1 MGDYQKIS
9 MAYSCHNMVNPI
21 KKIILKHPK
30 DAFKDQDTINKQ
42 FSRLNYF
49 EAPNFNK
56 AISDYDKFVGLLI
69 SFDIELHFLPKDNST
84 SIDSIYTHDPCVVSN
99 NGVILCNMG
108 KKARLA
114 EPNTMEDYFKSIQ
127 MPILGR
133 IKAPGTLEGGDVVWI
148 DEKTIAVGEGYRTN
162 KEGIKQLKHLL
173 SDQVENVISVPIP
186 HWTGPE
192 DCLHLMSNISP
203 IDHNLYLVYSRLLP
217 VPFRKYLLDR
227 NIELIDVPDEE
238 YESMGCNVL
247 AVAPRKVIM
256 INGNLITKQLLE
268 KKDIEVYTYDGAEIS
283 IKGAGGPTCLT
294 RPFVRSI

>member
-1 MGDYQKIS
+1 VGNYQKIS

-30 DAFKDQDTINKQ
+30 DAFKDQETINKQ
-42 FSRLNYF
+42 VSRLNYF
-49 EAPNFNK
+49 EVPNFNR
-56 AISDYDKFVGLLI
+56 AISDYDKFVSLLI

-108 KKARLA
+108 KKSRLA
-114 EPNTMEDYFKSIQ
+114 EPNTMEEYFKSIQ
-127 MPILGR
+127 LPILGR

-173 SDQVENVISVPIP
+173 SDQVEKVISVPIP
-186 HWTGPE
+186 HWTGPK